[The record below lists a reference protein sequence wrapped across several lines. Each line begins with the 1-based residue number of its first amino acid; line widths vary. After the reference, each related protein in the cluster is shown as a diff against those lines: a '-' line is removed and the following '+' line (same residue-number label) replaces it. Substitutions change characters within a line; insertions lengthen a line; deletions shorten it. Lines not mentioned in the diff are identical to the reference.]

1 MWSREHR
8 NRRNHHDHTS
18 TVMHPGDPAQW
29 ISVAHAD
36 GSFSTIRVGIEAD
49 DEVDVQIDSAERHH
63 PHLHG
68 DYT

>member
-1 MWSREHR
+1 MWHRER
-8 NRRNHHDHTS
+8 QTRRDHTS

-36 GSFSTIRVGIEAD
+36 GSFSTIRIGIEA
-49 DEVDVQIDSAERHH
+49 DEVDVQIDSAEQHH

-68 DYT
+68 HS